1 MVYAWPRS
9 ARQARS
15 RVWAAMVA
23 AARVSRRQK
32 VWGAWRASPSRSVI
46 LPKLAS
52 IRLRHS
58 GDNLLQDGGHLLAVT
73 FGGRDQDGGAA
84 GGLLRGERL
93 AVEPLVREQVARRWP
108 GFQQVLRD
116 VALAGRGG
124 HDAPGPHD
132 AAAQVGLDRQPEP
145 VEPFGVRGV
154 TAEPGGQVVPRAG
167 PLVRAADPGGVL
179 DRQPRRVDL
188 LAVVCGKPGRQ
199 RRAQLLERAPQPA
212 DPAGGPP
219 LAPQARGTGPPSP

>member
-1 MVYAWPRS
+1 MIYAWPRS

-15 RVWAAMVA
+15 KVWAAMVA
-23 AARVSRRQK
+23 AVRVSRPQK
-32 VWGAWRASPSRSVI
+32 VCAPWRASPIRSVI
-46 LPKLAS
+46 SPKLAS

-58 GDNLLQDGGHLLAVT
+58 GDNLLQDGGHLLALT

-84 GGLLRGERL
+84 GRLLPGARL

-132 AAAQVGLDRQPEP
+132 AAAH
-145 VEPFGVRGV
+145 
-154 TAEPGGQVVPRAG
+154 
-167 PLVRAADPGGVL
+167 AA
-179 DRQPRRVDL
+179 
-188 LAVVCGKPGRQ
+188 
-199 RRAQLLERAPQPA
+199 
-212 DPAGGPP
+212 
-219 LAPQARGTGPPSP
+219 LAPPPAPLQPFAVRRLPTEPRT